1 MRVAFVGLGTMG
13 LPMARHLVAAGHD
26 VVGCDVD
33 TGCVDE
39 LGAGRADTPGKA
51 AAGADAVLLSLP
63 SADAVEA
70 VALGTDGVR
79 SGARPGT
86 LLVDM
91 STSPP
96 ELARR
101 LAAEC
106 PELDVL
112 DAPVSGGPRGAGDA
126 TLTIMVGG
134 TEETFAR
141 ARPLFGVLGRLIALV
156 GGHGSGQVAKLC
168 NNLIAGATM
177 AAISESCAIAVREGI
192 DPGILYELLT
202 SSTGDS
208 RVLRTRFPLPGV
220 ESAHPASNEFAPL
233 FALDLIAK
241 DLGLARAL
249 AEEHGVEVPVT
260 DAVLGAY
267 RAAQREGH
275 GALDYSAV
283 YLRGHG
289 PEASD

>member
-1 MRVAFVGLGTMG
+1 
-13 LPMARHLVAAGHD
+13 
-26 VVGCDVD
+26 
-33 TGCVDE
+33 
-39 LGAGRADTPGKA
+39 
-51 AAGADAVLLSLP
+51 
-63 SADAVEA
+63 
-70 VALGTDGVR
+70 
-79 SGARPGT
+79 
-86 LLVDM
+86 
-91 STSPP
+91 
-96 ELARR
+96 
-101 LAAEC
+101 
-106 PELDVL
+106 
-112 DAPVSGGPRGAGDA
+112 
-126 TLTIMVGG
+126 
-134 TEETFAR
+134 
-141 ARPLFGVLGRLIALV
+141 
-156 GGHGSGQVAKLC
+156 
-168 NNLIAGATM
+168 M